1 VSDLYI
7 RVKLGFYSHRKTARL
22 RALIGDDAFWI
33 PPRLWAYAAERQ
45 PDGDFSK
52 YESEELA
59 MLLECPK
66 HATSIRQALLKA
78 GFLDEPGVVH
88 DWSEHNG
95 YHQVYSER
103 AKKAAEARWKKEK
116 NQKKESEEKDIDR
129 ETSIATSITQ
139 AFSPSSKKKF
149 VPPTREELN
158 AEAEI
163 IGLPAIEVDGF
174 VNHYGANG
182 WKVGSSKAQMVSWK
196 HALAGWKTRWEKN
209 GGGKFPDT
217 HVPFRA
223 TQRTNSQNR
232 GGELMERQEGL
243 RANLL

>member
-1 VSDLYI
+1 MSDLYI

-78 GFLDEPGVVH
+78 GFLDEPGVIH
-88 DWSEHNG
+88 GWEEHNG

-129 ETSIATSITQ
+129 ETSIAPSMSQ
-139 AFSPSSKKKF
+139 ALAPSSLATPKKERKKAEPF
-149 VPPTREELN
+149 TPPTIEEAVVVCLELGMPQIEARRFINYHDARGWVVGKQPMKSWRSAMNTWQLN
-158 AEAEI
+158 FQKYNEESAKSKEDNSQGYNLA
-163 IGLPAIEVDGF
+163 D
-174 VNHYGANG
+174 
-182 WKVGSSKAQMVSWK
+182 WKVEDS
-196 HALAGWKTRWEKN
+196 
-209 GGGKFPDT
+209 F
-217 HVPFRA
+217 
-223 TQRTNSQNR
+223 
-232 GGELMERQEGL
+232 
-243 RANLL
+243 